1 MMSQW
6 IAWWTAVYADS
17 AWLRTA
23 IAFAH
28 VGGLLVSGGLA
39 VGADRMVL
47 RMKRSDAAGSGESA
61 LSIELGLKTLEG
73 IHRFVVGGLG
83 LVLVSGVLLL
93 CADLDTFL
101 YAKVFWLK
109 MVLFAVLLANGLVL
123 TRQEQRV
130 AHGHASAWKPLRLA
144 ATASL
149 TLWFLTT
156 LLGVALPNLG

>member
-1 MMSQW
+1 MLSQW
-6 IAWWTAVYADS
+6 LASWTAVYADY
-17 AWLRTA
+17 AWLRTV

-28 VGGLLVSGGLA
+28 VGGLLAAGGLA

-47 RMKRSDAAGSGESA
+47 RMKRPDAGSAESA
-61 LSIELGLKTLEG
+61 LRHDVGLKTLEG
-73 IHRFVVGGLG
+73 IHQIVVGGLV
-83 LVLVSGVLLL
+83 LVLASGVLLL
-93 CADLDTFL
+93 CADLETFL

-109 MVLFAVLLANGLVL
+109 MALFALLLMNGVIL

-130 AHGHASAWKPLRLA
+130 VSGQLSAWRPLRLA
-144 ATASL
+144 ATTSL